1 MIPALPA
8 YLLSAGLGLAGAAG
22 ILSAVAAQTVP
33 LLGTQVP
40 LAYLLPPIVGLA
52 LFQLVFGTCTG
63 RWRGWRFWAAAIPL
77 SAVIWGAAL
86 MALLGG
92 HASWQ
97 AALGVAAV
105 GHVAAGLAALSLTQG
120 RVA

>member
-52 LFQLVFGTCTG
+52 LFQLVFGVCTG
-63 RWRGWRFWAAAIPL
+63 RWRGLRFWVAAIPL

-97 AALGVAAV
+97 AALGVAAF
-105 GHVAAGLAALSLTQG
+105 GHVAAGLAALSLTRG

>member
-52 LFQLVFGTCTG
+52 LFQLVFGVCTG
-63 RWRGWRFWAAAIPL
+63 RWRGLRFWVAAIPL

-105 GHVAAGLAALSLTQG
+105 GHVAAGLAALSLTRG

>member
-22 ILSAVAAQTVP
+22 VLSAVAAQTVP

-52 LFQLVFGTCTG
+52 LFQLVFGACTG
-63 RWRGWRFWAAAIPL
+63 RWLGWRFWAAAIPL

>member
-63 RWRGWRFWAAAIPL
+63 RWRGWRFWM
-77 SAVIWGAAL
+77 SRN
-86 MALLGG
+86 
-92 HASWQ
+92 
-97 AALGVAAV
+97 
-105 GHVAAGLAALSLTQG
+105 G
-120 RVA
+120 RSGCFPPVMPVRSVVTV

>member
-52 LFQLVFGTCTG
+52 LFQLVFGVFTG

-105 GHVAAGLAALSLTQG
+105 GHVAAGLAALSLTRG

>member
-52 LFQLVFGTCTG
+52 LFQLVFGVGTG
-63 RWRGWRFWAAAIPL
+63 RWRGLRFWVAAIPL

-105 GHVAAGLAALSLTQG
+105 GHVAAGLAALSLTRG

>member
-8 YLLSAGLGLAGAAG
+8 FLLAACLGLAGAAG

-40 LAYLLPPIVGLA
+40 LGYLLPPVVGLA

-63 RWRGWRFWAAAIPL
+63 RWRGWRFWVAALPL
-77 SAVIWGAAL
+77 SAIIWGAGL
-86 MALLGG
+86 VALLGG
-92 HASWQ
+92 HVSWQ
-97 AALGVAAV
+97 AALGAAAA
-105 GHVAAGLAALSLTQG
+105 GHVLAGLTALSLA
-120 RVA
+120 RRRAA